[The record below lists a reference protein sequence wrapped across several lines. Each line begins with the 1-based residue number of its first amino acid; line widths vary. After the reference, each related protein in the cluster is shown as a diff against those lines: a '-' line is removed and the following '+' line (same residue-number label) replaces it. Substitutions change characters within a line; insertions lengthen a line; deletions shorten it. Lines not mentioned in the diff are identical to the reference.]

1 MSTVKQFLGDLRLF
15 LEDFLFRFKGAHSA
29 GLEKIQ
35 FQIKVFNK
43 KAVVKISRIFNSK
56 SPS

>member
-35 FQIKVFNK
+35 FQIKVF
-43 KAVVKISRIFNSK
+43 
-56 SPS
+56 